1 MLNHEFLTVN
11 NPSAEWWR
19 KAVIYQVYPRSFAD
33 ADGDGIGDLKGITEK
48 LGSLSDLG
56 IDAIWFSPFFKSPQK
71 DAGYDISDYRLIDP
85 IFGTNEDFDVLLAK
99 AKTLGIRIIVDIV
112 PNHTS
117 DQHAWF
123 QAALASAPGSAE
135 RDYYHFRDGKGEN
148 GELPPNNWQ
157 SIFGGPA
164 WSRITEAN
172 GELGQWYLHLFDS
185 SQPDLNWENPKIA
198 DEFDDI
204 LRFWLDKGVDGFRVD
219 VAHGMVKRAGLPD
232 ATIYDENLRERPI
245 SNLTMAEAEEAVPYW
260 GQPGVHDAI
269 RRFRRIID
277 EYDDRAMCAEAS
289 MSPLPRLAM
298 WVRPDEYH
306 QSFNFDYMHSKYE
319 AAAIKKIVTDSIVE
333 YGKVGASSTW
343 VLSNHDGIR
352 HATRLGIAPENTPR
366 PGDGIHPSDPAPDEA
381 LGLRRA
387 RAATAFMLG
396 LPGSSYL
403 YQGEELG
410 LPEAWQLEGK
420 YRQDPTY
427 ARTNGDRI
435 GRDGCRVP
443 LPWVAD
449 ATESNGFNSTGK
461 SWLPQPAN
469 YRVFA
474 RNLQEGVVGSTLEL
488 YKRLLKVRK
497 QFDLGAGA
505 FSWVDDYDSET
516 SLSYINNG
524 VLVITNFSGGPIAM
538 PAGELLVTTQHDLT
552 VEGILEHDQT
562 VWLKLS

>member
-1 MLNHEFLTVN
+1 
-11 NPSAEWWR
+11 
-19 KAVIYQVYPRSFAD
+19 
-33 ADGDGIGDLKGITEK
+33 
-48 LGSLSDLG
+48 
-56 IDAIWFSPFFKSPQK
+56 
-71 DAGYDISDYRLIDP
+71 
-85 IFGTNEDFDVLLAK
+85 
-99 AKTLGIRIIVDIV
+99 
-112 PNHTS
+112 
-117 DQHAWF
+117 
-123 QAALASAPGSAE
+123 
-135 RDYYHFRDGKGEN
+135 
-148 GELPPNNWQ
+148 
-157 SIFGGPA
+157 
-164 WSRITEAN
+164 
-172 GELGQWYLHLFDS
+172 
-185 SQPDLNWENPKIA
+185 
-198 DEFDDI
+198 
-204 LRFWLDKGVDGFRVD
+204 
-219 VAHGMVKRAGLPD
+219 
-232 ATIYDENLRERPI
+232 
-245 SNLTMAEAEEAVPYW
+245 
-260 GQPGVHDAI
+260 
-269 RRFRRIID
+269 
-277 EYDDRAMCAEAS
+277 

-524 VLVITNFSGGPIAM
+524 VLVITNFSGDPIAM

-562 VWLKLS
+562 VWLKLA